1 MIVIVE
7 VRRGSM
13 LLAQGEDLR
22 TRVER
27 ELTALV
33 AAGASGAGLVAALAD
48 TMGCQ
53 VWIDDAD
60 ASQAGVSA
68 PIMPG
73 AELLGVLRTDIED
86 ADDER
91 AACLDYAAR
100 VIGIELVRERAERE
114 TRWSLEADLLTE
126 LVGAAGTI
134 TESLR
139 QRAEHAGFDLGRSW
153 HVLLLEVPVGR
164 PPDEVV
170 AAARRPA
177 ISGERAMTC
186 LLDERLAVAVCD
198 EPRGARDAKVND
210 LHRIARGVG
219 APLRIGVSS
228 PVTDFAA
235 GLRQARSALCLQ
247 GASKTTYHDDMG
259 SLRFLVD
266 APNRGELL
274 GLVDEQIG
282 PLARHDREHQ
292 AYLLETLEVYLDEGG
307 NRRRTA
313 ERCHVH
319 ASTIKYRMRR
329 IRELLGRDLSDAD
342 VRFDLMLALKILA
355 VLKAGG

>member
-1 MIVIVE
+1 
-7 VRRGSM
+7 M
-13 LLAQGEDLR
+13 LVVQGEGLR
-22 TRVER
+22 MRVER
-27 ELTALV
+27 ELTELV
-33 AAGASGAGLVAALAD
+33 AAGASGAGLVAALVDAL
-48 TMGCQ
+48 GCQ

-60 ASQAGVSA
+60 APQEGLSA

-73 AELLGVLRTDIED
+73 AELLGVLRTDI
-86 ADDER
+86 DDPDGER
-91 AACLDYAAR
+91 AACLAYAAC
-100 VIGIELVRERAERE
+100 VIGIELIRERAERE
-114 TRWSLEADLLTE
+114 TRWSLEADLLAE
-126 LVGAAGTI
+126 LVEAAGTI
-134 TESLR
+134 PEPLR
-139 QRAEHAGFDLGRSW
+139 QRAEHAGFDLERPW
-153 HVLLLEVPVGR
+153 HVLLLEVRGGR
-164 PPDEVV
+164 PPDEVL

-186 LLDERLAVAVCD
+186 LLDDRLAVAICD
-198 EPRGARDAKVND
+198 EPRQARDAKVTD

-219 APLRIGVSS
+219 AALRIGVSA

-235 GLRQARSALCLQ
+235 GLRQAESALRVQ

-259 SLRFLVD
+259 SLRFLVE

-274 GLVDEQIG
+274 GLVDEQLG